1 MKIIII
7 GSGRVG
13 RALAEQLQNEKAD
26 ITLIDVNERK
36 INLVLE
42 DVDAMGIIGNGASIN
57 ILMEAGIES
66 ADILIAV
73 TGSDELNLLC
83 CLIAQKASKCQTI
96 ARVRNPIYGSE
107 IGFIKERLGLSMFI
121 NPELSTAQ
129 EISRLLRFPSASKI
143 DTFARGR
150 VELLK
155 FKVLPEFHLGGMT
168 VSQIA
173 DKLKVE
179 ILFCAV
185 EHNNEITIPN
195 GNTVISEGDLVY
207 IMATPK
213 KAAEFF
219 RKIGLK
225 TTQVRNVM
233 IVGGGTISYYLAT
246 LLQDMRI
253 EIKIIEKDKARCEF
267 LAERLPGVTI
277 INGDGTDRD
286 LLLEEG
292 LPNAE
297 ALVALTDLD
306 EENKTIRVNKQ
317 VRRSKNGME
326 VSTPKTQA
334 SIRTISIS
342 DECLRLLKGLKAKQ
356 PVGTKLM
363 FPSPV
368 TGTYYDLKS
377 ITYRLH
383 RIQRRAGVPQIRF
396 HDLRHSFATLS
407 IEQGMDIKTIS
418 HMLGHTD
425 AGFTMNTYMH
435 VTDSMQQNVA
445 DTMGELLK
453 SKKDENEEK
462 IIKFPA

>member
-1 MKIIII
+1 MKIIIV

-13 RALAEQLQNEKAD
+13 RTLAEELQNEGAD
-26 ITLIDVNERK
+26 ITLVDVSERK
-36 INLVLE
+36 INMALE

-66 ADILIAV
+66 ANILIAV

-83 CLIAQKASKCQTI
+83 CLIAQKASSCHTI
-96 ARVRNPIYGSE
+96 ARVRNPVYGSE

-155 FKVLPEFHLGGMT
+155 FKVLPELHLGSMT

-173 DKLKVE
+173 EKLKCE

-195 GNTVISEGDLVY
+195 GNSMISVGDMVY
-207 IMATPK
+207 IMGTPK
-213 KAAEFF
+213 KVTEFF
-219 RKIGLK
+219 RKVGLK

-233 IVGGGTISYYLAT
+233 VVGGGTISYYLAT
-246 LLQDMRI
+246 LLQDMKI
-253 EIKIIEKDKARCEF
+253 DIKIIEKDRERCEF
-267 LAERLPGVTI
+267 LAERLPGATI

-297 ALVALTDLD
+297 ALVALTNLD
-306 EENKTIRVNKQ
+306 EENIFLALSAKKYSSAKLIAKVDRLPFNDVIDSLDIDSVIYPKYVTADSILQYVRAMQNASGSNVETLYHIMENRAEALEFRVN
-317 VRRSKNGME
+317 E
-326 VSTPKTQA
+326 A
-334 SIRTISIS
+334 S
-342 DECLRLLKGLKAKQ
+342 
-356 PVGTKLM
+356 PVVGTPLSKLKLRPHLLVACLNRNGNILIPHGNDM
-363 FPSPV
+363 IQVGDTVIIV
-368 TGTYYDLKS
+368 TTNEGLRD
-377 ITYRLH
+377 IT
-383 RIQRRAGVPQIRF
+383 
-396 HDLRHSFATLS
+396 
-407 IEQGMDIKTIS
+407 DI
-418 HMLGHTD
+418 L
-425 AGFTMNTYMH
+425 AR
-435 VTDSMQQNVA
+435 
-445 DTMGELLK
+445 
-453 SKKDENEEK
+453 
-462 IIKFPA
+462 

>member
-306 EENKTIRVNKQ
+306 EENIFLALSAKKSSSAKLIAKVDRLPFDDVIDSLNIDSVIYPKYVTADSILQYVRAMQNASGSNVETLYHIMENRAEALEFRVN
-317 VRRSKNGME
+317 E
-326 VSTPKTQA
+326 VSPVVGIPLSKLKLKPHLLVG
-334 SIRTISIS
+334 
-342 DECLRLLKGLKAKQ
+342 CLNRNGKILIPRGHDMIEVGDTVIIVTTNEGLK
-356 PVGTKLM
+356 
-363 FPSPV
+363 
-368 TGTYYDLKS
+368 D
-377 ITYRLH
+377 IT
-383 RIQRRAGVPQIRF
+383 
-396 HDLRHSFATLS
+396 
-407 IEQGMDIKTIS
+407 DI
-418 HMLGHTD
+418 L
-425 AGFTMNTYMH
+425 AR
-435 VTDSMQQNVA
+435 
-445 DTMGELLK
+445 
-453 SKKDENEEK
+453 
-462 IIKFPA
+462 